1 MIRWA
6 TIVAGVLLSASIA
19 HAQDRLRHEYVD
31 PSFLRN
37 NQPLSGA
44 GTEVEGGDPVPAA
57 VKRDGARLEAPGAD
71 DSNTPT
77 MDPIDNDAIARPD
90 EARPDRQTTQD
101 QALTYHAV
109 FNPTVAPMRRNIS
122 FDRIKPD
129 YRMVVAGSPKRRVPL
144 ASRTPVAGR
153 EMFWGDVK
161 LPLGQGPAPVPSV
174 SPDMRVLAVRTE
186 PDVPVQFSKDAADNF
201 YVESTHQGPVRVIFL
216 VDAASSYFSAPVPG
230 NVPLDTQSD
239 HPATQLPDRIRR
251 EAQGVLKTIGVRPQM
266 SFAAGLDTLVTWFR
280 GFESGQP
287 SPAKASIFVD
297 LALGRKGV
305 CRHRAFAFTLAAR
318 AAGIPTRQVQNEAHA
333 FVEVLAPDG
342 LWRRI
347 DLGGEAPSLDFKNGK
362 NHRLHQPPPD
372 AFGKPESYASQYSAQ
387 LQGQGGD
394 GAGDAQITDKPQP
407 LNGPGSGDGSGANGG
422 SGPGGDPTLD
432 APMSDGGNAPPIEV
446 ALPEADPAGPPTDA
460 VTNQPLQPVSVRLDR
475 AAGDFEAFRGEG
487 LPFEVVGSVTAAGAG
502 AKAVRVQVYLLPEG
516 GGDARPVGAAVSTD
530 AQGRFT
536 SKVRLPPTLMLGH
549 YRLVV
554 ASKSTGEFEPGRSD
568 R

>member
-1 MIRWA
+1 M
-6 TIVAGVLLSASIA
+6 LLSTSIA
-19 HAQDRLRHEYVD
+19 HAQARLRHEYVD

-57 VKRDGARLEAPGAD
+57 VSRDGARLAAPGAD

-77 MDPIDNDAIARPD
+77 MDPIDGDAIPRPD

-122 FDRIKPD
+122 FDRIKAD
-129 YRMVVAGSPKRRVPL
+129 YRMVVTGSPNRRVPL
-144 ASRTPVAGR
+144 APRTPVAGR

-161 LPLGQGPAPVPSV
+161 LSLGQGPAPVPSV
-174 SPDMRVLAVRTE
+174 APDMRVLAVRTE
-186 PDVPVQFSKDAADNF
+186 PDVPVQFSKDVADNF
-201 YVESTHQGPVRVIFL
+201 YVESTHRGPVRVVFL
-216 VDAASSYFSAPVPG
+216 VDAATSYFSAPVPG

-239 HPATQLPDRIRR
+239 HPATQLPDGIRR
-251 EAQGVLKTIGVRPQM
+251 EAQGVLETIGVRPDM
-266 SFAAGLDTLVTWFR
+266 SFAAGLDALVIWFR

-347 DLGGEAPSLDFKNGK
+347 DLGGEAPSLDFKNGE

-407 LNGPGSGDGSGANGG
+407 LNGPGGGSGSGSGA
-422 SGPGGDPTLD
+422 GGDPTLD
-432 APMSDGGNAPPIEV
+432 APMSDSGDAPPIEV
-446 ALPEADPAGPPTDA
+446 ALPEAGPAGPPTDA
-460 VTNQPLQPVSVRLDR
+460 VTNQPLQPVSVQLDR
-475 AAGDFEAFRGEG
+475 TAGDFEAFRGEG

-516 GGDARPVGAAVSTD
+516 GGDPRPVGAAVSTD

>member
-1 MIRWA
+1 MIRGLTIAAAVWA
-6 TIVAGVLLSASIA
+6 GGVAQ
-19 HAQDRLRHEYVD
+19 AQDRLRHEYVD

-37 NQPLSGA
+37 HRPLSGA
-44 GTEVEGGDPVPAA
+44 GTEVEGGDPLPTA
-57 VKRDGARLEAPGAD
+57 VKRDGERLEAPGGD
-71 DSNTPT
+71 DANTPS
-77 MDPIDNDAIARPD
+77 MDPIDDDAIQRPT

-122 FDRIKPD
+122 FDRVKD
-129 YRMVVAGSPKRRVPL
+129 DFGLVVAGSPKRRVPL
-144 ASRTPVAGR
+144 SPRTPVPGR

-174 SPDMRVLAVRTE
+174 SPDMRVLAVRAE
-186 PDVPVQFSKDAADNF
+186 PDVPVRFSKDAADNF
-201 YVESTHQGPVRVIFL
+201 YVESTHQGLVRVIFL

-230 NVPLDTQSD
+230 NVPLNTQTD
-239 HPATQLPDRIRR
+239 HPATQLPPRIRK
-251 EAQGVLKTIGVRPQM
+251 EGLSVLRTIGVRPDM
-266 SFAAGLDTLVTWFR
+266 SFAAGLDKLVTWFR
-280 GFESGQP
+280 GFEAGQP
-287 SPAKASIFVD
+287 APAKASIFVD

-347 DLGGEAPSLDFKNGK
+347 DLGGQAPSLDFKNGE
-362 NHRLHQPPPD
+362 NHKLHQPPPD
-372 AFGKPESYASQYSAQ
+372 PFGKPDSYTSQYSAQ

-394 GAGDAQITDKPQP
+394 GSGDAQITDQPQP
-407 LNGPGSGDGSGANGG
+407 MNGPGQRGGDGSGGG
-422 SGPGGDPTLD
+422 GGGDPTLD
-432 APMSDGGNAPPIEV
+432 APMSKNGEAPPIEV
-446 ALPEADPAGPPTDA
+446 ALPEADPAGPPTNA
-460 VTNQPLQPVSVRLDR
+460 ITQQPLQPVTVKLDR
-475 AAGDFEAFRGEG
+475 TAGEFEAFRGEG
-487 LPFEVVGSVTAAGAG
+487 LPFTVTGEVLSDTGGAN
-502 AKAVRVQVYLLPEG
+502 AVRVQVYLLPEG
-516 GGDARPVGAAVSTD
+516 GGDPRPVGAAVSTD

-536 SKVRLPPTLMLGH
+536 AKVRLPPTLMLGH

-554 ASKSTGEFEPGRSD
+554 ASKSTADFEPGRSD